1 MPVRRLAVALV
12 LAAVVAPAATAQPP
26 DLKRVYVLVAAEVTD
41 KDLAKMVRM
50 DVKNFKELLGDH
62 LPADKV
68 ILRELTGAELTATN
82 VLKYY
87 RDLKVEKT
95 DAVVFYYTG
104 HGSYRAAGKPGPAGD
119 LHTLEFQ
126 YNPEL
131 GKVSPEAVTRKE
143 LKTAMLDKGAGLTV
157 LLTDCCSDHIEV
169 PPPPDHQLRGRT
181 RAAGPAE
188 PTKLG
193 RSLFLAA
200 RGTVDMTAAADGQVA
215 VSDTAV
221 GSYFTAALERVA
233 AAKKNTAVDWP
244 TFAAQLKDETQRVY
258 REEAKKPG
266 MEELAKNVKAKKL
279 QLPQTFELPAPAGSP
294 VAGGKGTQY
303 AVIALDNPTG
313 DPVKLQVRWGTSA
326 EWSRPFTAQANKY
339 SFAAIPQTAGQSPVL
354 VFQVRVN
361 GGEPKTLQAKLVTK
375 DSKPTR
381 DEGNVYELP
390 ACKPLGVK
398 N

>member
-1 MPVRRLAVALV
+1 MPVRRLALALV
-12 LAAVVAPAATAQPP
+12 LAAVVAPAAPAQPP

-41 KDLAKMVRM
+41 KDLARMVRL
-50 DVKNFKELLGDH
+50 DVRNFKGLLGDH
-62 LPADKV
+62 LPADTV
-68 ILRELTGAELTATN
+68 VLREMTGAELTATN

-87 RDLKVEKT
+87 RDLKVERT

-104 HGSYRAAGKPGPAGD
+104 HGSYRAAGTAGPAGD

-126 YNPEL
+126 YNPEV
-131 GKVSPEAVTRKE
+131 GKVSPEAVTRRE
-143 LKTAMLDKGAGLTV
+143 LKTAMLAKGAGLTV
-157 LLTDCCSDHIEV
+157 LLTDCCSDHVEV
-169 PPPPDHQLRGRT
+169 PPPPDHTPRGRT

-188 PTKLG
+188 PTRLG

-233 AAKKNTAVDWP
+233 AAKRNTAVDWP

-258 REEAKKPG
+258 REEARKPG
-266 MEELAKNVKAKKL
+266 MEELAKNVTAKRL
-279 QLPQTFELPAPAGSP
+279 QLPQTFELPTPTNGPA
-294 VAGGKGTQY
+294 AGGKGIQY
-303 AVIALDNPTG
+303 AVIVLDNPTSQ
-313 DPVKLQVRWGTSA
+313 PVQLQVRWGTAA
-326 EWSRPFTAQANKY
+326 EWSKPFTAQANKF
-339 SFAAIPQTAGQSPVL
+339 SFAAVPQTPGRPPVL
-354 VFQVRVN
+354 AFQVKVN

-390 ACKPLGVK
+390 ECKPLGVK